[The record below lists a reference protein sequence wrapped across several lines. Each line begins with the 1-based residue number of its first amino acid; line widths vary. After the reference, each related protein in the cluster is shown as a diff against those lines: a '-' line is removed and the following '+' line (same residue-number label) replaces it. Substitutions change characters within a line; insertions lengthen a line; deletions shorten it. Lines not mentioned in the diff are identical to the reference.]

1 MVSEDMRDLIDEI
14 MNPKEEVSERKYESN
29 KTVYKNLVLR
39 DLKGKRFEF
48 TGSLTLEIK
57 DGTLFVSAIKD

>member
-1 MVSEDMRDLIDEI
+1 MEREDMRDLIDEI
-14 MNPKEEVSERKYESN
+14 MNPREEVSERKYESN

-39 DLKGKRFEF
+39 DLNGKRFEF

-57 DGTLFVSAIKD
+57 NRTLFVSAVKG

>member
-1 MVSEDMRDLIDEI
+1 MRDLIDEI
-14 MNPKEEVSERKYESN
+14 MNPREEVSERKYESN

-39 DLKGKRFEF
+39 DLNGKRFEF

-57 DGTLFVSAIKD
+57 NRTLFVSAVKG